1 MTKNLII
8 LILAVMIIF
17 AGPWAT
23 IVSINTL
30 FGTAIP
36 VNISTW
42 FASLWLGMLVGGG
55 VKAASK

>member
-8 LILAVMIIF
+8 LMVAIVILF

-30 FGTAIP
+30 FGTTIP
-36 VNISTW
+36 INLSTW

-55 VKAASK
+55 VKAASR